1 MSGAS
6 VCERQPNASGESP
19 TNSTVGDF
27 PAHIQA
33 SHKQHGVP
41 QMGANLYSEHEKAVF
56 GIKGYAAQE
65 AMHIYASRVDALRE
79 TLHVDRSGRYP
90 TVVISDQALA
100 TSEERQLIIHALVS
114 DGRGPTAQALNR
126 RGPRSFGLQK
136 GESFDCTT
144 EDGVLRARTLRGVL
158 DDADVAALAE
168 LEKAH
173 DAASNGS
180 AAPVKSDAAHAK
192 AHGA

>member
-27 PAHIQA
+27 PAHMQA

-79 TLHVDRSGRYP
+79 TLHVDNKRFPDRVRGLVLGSDVQVLFGAAGTGPPRVCGRCLCASRGSGSRG
-90 TVVISDQALA
+90 
-100 TSEERQLIIHALVS
+100 RQI
-114 DGRGPTAQALNR
+114 
-126 RGPRSFGLQK
+126 
-136 GESFDCTT
+136 
-144 EDGVLRARTLRGVL
+144 
-158 DDADVAALAE
+158 
-168 LEKAH
+168 
-173 DAASNGS
+173 
-180 AAPVKSDAAHAK
+180 
-192 AHGA
+192 